1 MPVESRRHLDSG
13 HKCHSEIDTSVAR
26 FIPPRSRVVV
36 GKRYDVEPLVLR
48 GNHQLGRRLH
58 TVRIV
63 RMEMQVD
70 ARVCH
75 AFSLVFGRVTLGT

>member
-1 MPVESRRHLDSG
+1 
-13 HKCHSEIDTSVAR
+13 
-26 FIPPRSRVVV
+26 VV
-36 GKRYDVEPLVLR
+36 GESDDVEPLVLR

-58 TVRIV
+58 TVRVV

-75 AFSLVFGRVTLGT
+75 AFSLVFGRVRLGT